1 MSWKCDQTLQK
12 KVLYTVH
19 KLYLLATH
27 FWQQIIDPAQ
37 LHWAM
42 RHFHSLV
49 KCALSY
55 WLAIVGSSLKKLYH
69 HVIRA
74 SLATIKSCV
83 PFCDGECLALY
94 SLSPLRLTFTKI
106 LQWQLYPV
114 QPLCQASVSP
124 LRHWKVK
131 TLHIHV
137 HIHFCGFFHLGC
149 KNRHMIGFKTRL
161 AGSHMVNSITLAEPL
176 KWAHHPSRCTL
187 TSQNRLWFLL
197 LIIPI
202 VCWFC
207 MKLPKTHQVELFHHV
222 ALHSRRGGGGR

>member
-1 MSWKCDQTLQK
+1 MVNVWPYIVYHLSGLPLQR
-12 KVLYTVH
+12 YFNDNCT
-19 KLYLLATH
+19 
-27 FWQQIIDPAQ
+27 
-37 LHWAM
+37 
-42 RHFHSLV
+42 
-49 KCALSY
+49 
-55 WLAIVGSSLKKLYH
+55 
-69 HVIRA
+69 
-74 SLATIKSCV
+74 
-83 PFCDGECLALY
+83 
-94 SLSPLRLTFTKI
+94 
-106 LQWQLYPV
+106 
-114 QPLCQASVSP
+114 QPLCQALVSP

-161 AGSHMVNSITLAEPL
+161 AGSHMLNSITLAEPL
-176 KWAHHPSRCTL
+176 KRVHIHPSRCTL

-222 ALHSRRGGGGR
+222 ALHSRRGGGGREDHNT